1 MRRSQALLALAV
13 VLLFVTGCEQALA
26 IELAGQGL
34 DEQTIEAIT
43 REVLAA
49 NRAMTEAGNN
59 RDLDALFGFVL
70 DGADP
75 IVQDGVLF
83 ATKQE
88 ARQVVEKGFQ
98 GVSRVERSFDH
109 TTVMVLS
116 TAAAILT
123 ANGETRVV
131 LDDGR
136 ALSSP
141 FAVTLLFVLQ
151 GQEWRVRHGH
161 YSVPNR

>member
-1 MRRSQALLALAV
+1 M
-13 VLLFVTGCEQALA
+13 
-26 IELAGQGL
+26 
-34 DEQTIEAIT
+34 
-43 REVLAA
+43 LAA
-49 NRAMTEAGNN
+49 NQAMTEAGNN
-59 RDLDALFGFVL
+59 RDLDALFEFVL

-88 ARQVVEKGFQ
+88 ARQVVEQGFQ

-116 TAAAILT
+116 TAAAMLT
-123 ANGETRVV
+123 ASGETKVA

-136 ALSSP
+136 AFSGP
-141 FAVTLLFVLQ
+141 FAVTLLFVRQ

-161 YSVPNR
+161 YSVQLPPNSAIVSARRSPKESCSSNSWLMSPATSSR